1 MTDVEFKGWRSKWV
15 TLRPLCV
22 LSGDRMVIGQ
32 AGARRSCH
40 VIETSQV
47 AIDVQV

>member
-1 MTDVEFKGWRSKWV
+1 MGNIG
-15 TLRPLCV
+15 PLCV
-22 LSGDRMVIGQ
+22 LSGDGMVIGQ
-32 AGARRSCH
+32 AGARSSCH